1 MTLSIFSR
9 GFLVSLLFFCLAAQA
24 NVGGESHLKGL
35 ISSLDTQPSN
45 LNTQQQQLIYEES
58 LALLK
63 EGNSYREKAK
73 YYRGIINNFSR
84 LRKEQQEQLN
94 QYQAPIIENLAE
106 LNSNQLSE
114 QLTIWQAQLS
124 NTNNQIDEL
133 KQRQYRIDL
142 DVSENHQRSG
152 PLREQLTTVR
162 AKLEQLEFG
171 ALNEVEE
178 AERVRAQVN
187 EASLT
192 AQLAML
198 ELAAQSANHRN
209 ELLQLELSVLQR
221 KQLAEKRIVENV
233 KNRLSLEHRAEAQ
246 RLSDQLAFAAPE
258 LLNDPVVKNLVEQ
271 NQLFQTE
278 LSALFE
284 QSEEIADLQ
293 EQVND
298 ELEHIKLT
306 FANFKEQVSWLK
318 VTRSYGEYLREQIA
332 SLPKS
337 KAVAPIEQQIIEVRI
352 SKHRHQNLL
361 YNQRTQSQ
369 RKAQR
374 EFIATLNPEHAQI
387 FSQHL
392 KLNQQLSD
400 KYQLELDARLFELA
414 RLKLD
419 YSKLNSQLN
428 TINQEANQEL
438 FWTADVK
445 AIDLSFFSD
454 IRYSLVWLF
463 SAQQYSQLSNAI
475 NKLSWLWLAWLA
487 LVAAS
492 VAYVYYL
499 KKHWLKGYLQRI
511 DSKTGNI
518 TRDKFSYT
526 LANLLLSA
534 AFATPLAL
542 FIGSAGFALMY
553 QWSSPFARDVGDAL
567 FNVAIVMWLFHLLQ
581 QFCQKNG
588 LLNTHFKWPLVNI
601 TQAILLIRRLVYVSL
616 PLVFILNLCILQ
628 TSQPTYSG
636 LARLSFIVL
645 LLWVA
650 YGFHSIYRI
659 ELPVNYHLDI
669 FKAPQ
674 LAKKLIWGAAI
685 SIPLM
690 AALASAAGFFATA
703 FTVYWQVV
711 LSFIIATVFL
721 LGYLLIHR
729 WMLLQRRRIAFDR
742 AKVRRAEMIAQR
754 QSEEDDPNSSN
765 EGVIDSIDE
774 PVIDLDTISAQSL
787 GLLRAALVLSLVLV
801 LLLSWSEMTSAFS
814 FLDNVTLWESNSSRA
829 GVATVDA
836 ITLRSLGS
844 ALLVFF
850 FAVVLIRNLPGLLE
864 LMVLQHLSLNPGT
877 GFAITTMINYM
888 VILFSIF
895 SGFGL
900 LGIEWSKLQWL
911 VAALTVGLG
920 FGLQEIFANFI
931 SGLIILFEKPIR
943 IGDTVT
949 IRDLTGTISNIETR
963 ATTIVDWDRKEI
975 IVPNKAFITEQF
987 INWSLTDPIT
997 RVVLMVQVKQGSDN
1011 ELVTKLLQEAVD
1023 ANSLV
1028 LANPAPEIYFT
1039 EYTNNGMKFEMRIHV
1054 SEMRYRLPMTH
1065 ELYTLINDKFKA
1077 NKVEIAYPQLD
1088 ISLNT

>member
-1 MTLSIFSR
+1 MKPTLLLRWLALPLLIF
-9 GFLVSLLFFCLAAQA
+9 CMAAQA
-24 NVGGESHLKGL
+24 NVGGENHLKSL
-35 ISSLDTQPSN
+35 IGSLDTQPSN

-63 EGNSYREKAK
+63 EGNDYREKAK
-73 YYRGIINNFSR
+73 YYRSIINNFSR
-84 LRKEQQEQLN
+84 LRKDLQDQLN
-94 QYQAPIIENLAE
+94 QYQAPEISQLDT
-106 LNSNQLSE
+106 LNSNQLTE
-114 QLTIWQAQLS
+114 QLNTWQATLNS
-124 NTNNQIDEL
+124 SSARIDEL
-133 KQRQYRIDL
+133 KQRQFAIDL
-142 DVSENHQRSG
+142 DVSEHHQRSG
-152 PLREQLTTVR
+152 PLRQQLSSLR
-162 AKLEQLEFG
+162 SKLEALQFG
-171 ALNEVEE
+171 VLSEVEE
-178 AERVRAQVN
+178 AQRVRTQVN

-198 ELAAQSANHRN
+198 ELAAQSANQRN
-209 ELLQLELSVLQR
+209 ELLQLEISLLQR
-221 KQLAEKRIVENV
+221 QQFSQKRIVEEL
-233 KNRLSLEHRAEAQ
+233 KNRLSQEHRAEAK
-246 RLSDQLAFAAPE
+246 RLSEQLAFTAPE
-258 LLNDPVVKNLVEQ
+258 LLELPLVKEVVDQ
-271 NQLFQTE
+271 NQHIQRQ
-278 LSALFE
+278 LSALFD
-284 QSEEIADLQ
+284 QSEQIALLQ
-293 EQVND
+293 QHANN

-318 VTRSYGEYLREQIA
+318 VTRSYGEYLREQIS
-332 SLPKS
+332 SLPKA
-337 KAVAPIEQQIIEVRI
+337 KTLAPIEQQIIEVRI
-352 SKHRHQNLL
+352 SKHRHQNLIYTL
-361 YNQRTQSQ
+361 RSQ
-369 RKAQR
+369 AQQQAKQQLIASLSDEQQQILRK
-374 EFIATLNPEHAQI
+374 
-387 FSQHL
+387 HL

-400 KYQLELDARLFELA
+400 KYQLELDSRLFELA

-419 YSKLNSQLN
+419 YSKLNDELRI
-428 TINQEANQEL
+428 INQEANQEL

-454 IRYSLVWLF
+454 VRQSVIWLLNI
-463 SAQQYSQLSNAI
+463 QQLKQLKLSIQN
-475 NKLSWLWLAWLA
+475 LSWLWLVWLS

-492 VAYVYYL
+492 MVYVRHL
-499 KKHWLKGYLQRI
+499 KMHWLKGYLQRI

-518 TRDKFSYT
+518 TRDKFHYT
-526 LANLLLSA
+526 LSNLLLSA
-534 AFATPLAL
+534 ALATPLAL
-542 FIGSAGFALMY
+542 FIGSVGFALNY
-553 QWSSPFARDVGDAL
+553 KWEYAFSRDVGDAL
-567 FNVAIVMWLFHLLQ
+567 INVALVLWLFHLLQ

-601 TQAILLIRRLVYVSL
+601 QQAITLIRRLVYISL
-616 PLVFILNLCILQ
+616 PLVFVLNLCILQ
-628 TSQPTYSG
+628 TSQPAYSG
-636 LARLSFIVL
+636 LARLAFIGL

-659 ELPVNYHLDI
+659 ELPVNYRLDI

-711 LSFIIATVFL
+711 LSFIIAVVFML
-721 LGYLLIHR
+721 SYLLIHR

-754 QSEEDDPNSSN
+754 HAEDEDPSISSEGFVEAI
-765 EGVIDSIDE
+765 EE

-787 GLLRAALVLSLVLV
+787 GLLRAALILALVLV
-801 LLLSWSEMTSAFS
+801 LLFSWSEMTSAFS
-814 FLDNVTLWESNSSRA
+814 FLDNITLWESNTSRA
-829 GVATVDA
+829 GVAAVNE

-850 FAVVLIRNLPGLLE
+850 FAMLLIRNLPGLLE

-949 IRDLTGTISNIETR
+949 IRELTGTISNIETR

-1011 ELVTKLLQEAVD
+1011 NLVTQILQEAVE

-1028 LANPAPEIYFT
+1028 LTNPQPEIYFT
-1039 EYTNNGMKFEMRIHV
+1039 EYTNNGMKFEMRVYV

-1077 NKVEIAYPQLD
+1077 NSIDIAYPQLD
-1088 ISLNT
+1088 VSLNS

>member
-1 MTLSIFSR
+1 MA
-9 GFLVSLLFFCLAAQA
+9 LLLISAVAQA
-24 NVGGESHLKGL
+24 NAGGESHLKGL
-35 ISSLDTQPSN
+35 INSLDIQPNN

-63 EGNSYREKAK
+63 EGNNYREKAK
-73 YYRGIINNFSR
+73 YYRDIINNFSR
-84 LRKEQQEQLN
+84 LRKDQQEKLN
-94 QYQAPIIENLAE
+94 QYQAPTIESLTE
-106 LNSNQLSE
+106 LNSNQLNE
-114 QLTIWQAQLS
+114 QLSVWQARLS
-124 NTNNQIDEL
+124 NTNTNIDEL

-142 DVSENHQRSG
+142 DVSEHHQRSG
-152 PLREQLTTVR
+152 PLREQLNSVR
-162 AKLEQLEFG
+162 AKLAQLEFG
-171 ALNEVEE
+171 VLNEVEE

-209 ELLQLELSVLQR
+209 ELLQLELSLLQR
-221 KQLAEKRIVENV
+221 TQLAEKRILENI
-233 KNRLSLEHRAEAQ
+233 KHRLSIEHRVEAQ
-246 RLSDQLAFAAPE
+246 RLSDQLEFSAPE
-258 LLNDPVVKNLVEQ
+258 LLDNPIVKELVEQ
-271 NQLFQTE
+271 NQFLQTE
-278 LSALFE
+278 LSELFE

-293 EQVND
+293 QQVND

-318 VTRSYGEYLREQIA
+318 VTRSYGEYLREQIT
-332 SLPKS
+332 SLPKP
-337 KAVAPIEQQIIEVRI
+337 KTVAPIEQKIIEVRI

-361 YNQRTQSQ
+361 YTQRNQTKQ
-369 RKAQR
+369 KTQR
-374 EFIATLNPEHAQI
+374 EFTASLNQEQAKI
-387 FSQHL
+387 FNKHL
-392 KLNQQLSD
+392 KLNQQLSE
-400 KYQLELDARLFELA
+400 KYLLELDARLFELA

-428 TINQEANQEL
+428 TINKEANQEL

-445 AIDLSFFSD
+445 AIDFSFFSD
-454 IRYSLVWLF
+454 IRHSLIWLF
-463 SAQQYSQLSNAI
+463 NTQQLDQLTSAIANMSGF
-475 NKLSWLWLAWLA
+475 WLFWLF

-526 LANLLLSA
+526 LANLVLSA

-542 FIGSAGFALMY
+542 FIGSAGYALIY
-553 QWSSPFARDVGDAL
+553 EWEYPFARDVGSAL
-567 FNVAIVMWLFHLLQ
+567 VSVAMVLWLFHLLQ

-588 LLNTHFKWPLVNI
+588 LLNTHFKWPLVNVE
-601 TQAILLIRRLVYVSL
+601 QAIILIRRIVYITL
-616 PLVFILNLCILQ
+616 PLLFLLKLCILQ
-628 TSQPTYSG
+628 TSQPAYSG
-636 LARLSFIVL
+636 LARLAFIVL

-650 YGFHSIYRI
+650 YGFHNIYRI
-659 ELPVNYHLDI
+659 ELPVNYHIDI

-674 LAKKLIWGAAI
+674 LARKLIWGAAI

-711 LSFIIATVFL
+711 LSFIIAALFL

-754 QSEEDDPNSSN
+754 QSEEDDPSSSS
-765 EGVIDSIDE
+765 EGVIDAIEE

-801 LLLSWSEMTSAFS
+801 LLFIWSEMTSAFS
-814 FLDNVTLWESNSSRA
+814 FLDNVTLWESSSSRA

-844 ALLVFF
+844 ALLVIF
-850 FAVVLIRNLPGLLE
+850 FAVVLVRNLPGLLE

-949 IRDLTGTISNIETR
+949 IRELTGTISNIETR

-997 RVVLMVQVKQGSDN
+997 RVVLMVQVKQNSDN
-1011 ELVTKLLQEAVD
+1011 QLVHKLLQEAVD

-1077 NKVEIAYPQLD
+1077 NNIEIAYPQLD